1 MYKKLSGNYNETQI
15 LTALAIV
22 MFLGNLVLSIGYHE
36 VFPIVQISTAWIA
49 EVFYSLALL
58 TANAVVIEG
67 FKHVEPSVGGV
78 IGLLEVILA
87 AVFGVV
93 FFRELLTVQL
103 LVGSGLLLVSAGLTD
118 AVNIVKRELLRSLVF
133 IRLKHRM
140 ARIVLRYS

>member
-58 TANAVVIEG
+58 TANAFVIEG